1 MVEHSP
7 VINFKEEGVEKS
19 VNRDTINEAFFQ
31 MYEMCREMKYNGFDH
46 ALWAYNALV
55 RHIGTGRAGVDYVRR
70 FINMEPERVR
80 EMVLKAMSRK
90 DLSDDGLMKSMN
102 RYLNSKK

>member
-1 MVEHSP
+1 M
-7 VINFKEEGVEKS
+7 EKS
-19 VNRDTINEAFFQ
+19 VNMETINEAFFQ
-31 MYEMCREMKYNGFDH
+31 MYEMCRKMEYSGYDY

-55 RHIGTGRAGVDYVRR
+55 RYIGTGRAGVDYVSK
-70 FINMEPERVR
+70 FINLEPEQVR

-102 RYLNSKK
+102 RYLNSRK

>member
-1 MVEHSP
+1 MEHSP
-7 VINFKEEGVEKS
+7 TINSKEADMEKS
-19 VNRDTINEAFFQ
+19 VNRDTINEAFFR
-31 MYEMCREMKYNGFDH
+31 MYEMCRKMEYNGFDY

-70 FINMEPERVR
+70 FINLEPEQVQ

>member
-1 MVEHSP
+1 MEHSP
-7 VINFKEEGVEKS
+7 TINSKEADMEKS
-19 VNRDTINEAFFQ
+19 VNRDTINEAFFR
-31 MYEMCREMKYNGFDH
+31 MYEMCRKMEYNGYDY

-55 RHIGTGRAGVDYVRR
+55 RYIGTGRAGVDYVSK
-70 FINMEPERVR
+70 FINLEPEQVR

-102 RYLNSKK
+102 RYLNSRK